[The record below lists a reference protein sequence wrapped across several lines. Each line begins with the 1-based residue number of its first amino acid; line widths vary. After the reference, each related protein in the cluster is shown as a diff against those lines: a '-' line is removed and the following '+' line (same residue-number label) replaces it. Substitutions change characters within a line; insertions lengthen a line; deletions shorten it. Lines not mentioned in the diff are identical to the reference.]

1 MLFRSHAHI
10 VASSPAG
17 CIVEA
22 FTDPERDPLQA
33 ELYENPPRIHQGVLT
48 LNQEPGLGL
57 TLSKAAL
64 AKYGQRIV

>member
-1 MLFRSHAHI
+1 MVS
-10 VASSPAG
+10 SSPAG

-33 ELYENPPRIHQGVLT
+33 ELYENPPQIRHGVLT

-57 TLSKAAL
+57 TLSPAAL
-64 AKYGQRIV
+64 AKYGQRLV